1 MTPSRPRI
9 DRLKWGCYHPRVRCI
24 VIVAGLLLTGCV
36 ERLIIVRS
44 EPPATVILDE
54 KKVGITPVEIPYTW
68 YGKRELTLELK
79 GFKRI
84 REIIV
89 LNAPWWQ
96 FFPLDFVTDVL
107 LPFKLTDHVTFDYM
121 LEPLP
126 PPEDEREGVLRRAA
140 EMREKA
146 GVPK

>member
-1 MTPSRPRI
+1 M
-9 DRLKWGCYHPRVRCI
+9 RCI
-24 VIVAGLLLTGCV
+24 GIVAGLLLTGCV
-36 ERLIIVRS
+36 ERLVIVRS
-44 EPPATVILDE
+44 EPPATVILDQ
-54 KKVGITPVEIPYTW
+54 KHIGTTPVEIPYTW
-68 YGKRELTLELK
+68 YGKRELILELE
-79 GFKRI
+79 GYRRI

-96 FFPLDFVTDVL
+96 FFPLDFITDVL
-107 LPFKLTDHVTFDYM
+107 LPIKLTDHVTFDYT

-126 PPEDEREGVLRRAA
+126 PPEDEREEVLRHAA

>member
-1 MTPSRPRI
+1 M
-9 DRLKWGCYHPRVRCI
+9 RCI
-24 VIVAGLLLTGCV
+24 GIVAGLLLAGCV
-36 ERLIIVRS
+36 ERLVIVRS

-54 KKVGITPVEIPYTW
+54 KTIGTTPVEIPYTW
-68 YGKRELTLELK
+68 YGKRELTLERP
-79 GFKRI
+79 GYRRI

-96 FFPLDFVTDVL
+96 IFPLDFITDVIV
-107 LPFKLTDHVTFDYM
+107 PFTLHDHVTFDYT

-126 PPEDEREGVLRRAA
+126 PPGDEREEVLRRAA